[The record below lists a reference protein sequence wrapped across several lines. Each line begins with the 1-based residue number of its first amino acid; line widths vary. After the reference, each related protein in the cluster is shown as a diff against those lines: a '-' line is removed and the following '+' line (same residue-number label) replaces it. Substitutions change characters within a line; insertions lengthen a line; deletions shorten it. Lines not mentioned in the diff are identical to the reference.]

1 MLDKAMA
8 IKASFTKSASCS
20 SGALVLRA
28 TRMRRFALV
37 CLLLVVAPLARAER
51 REVSVGVS
59 PIYAAGYLPDR
70 TGNGGGGVGHIQFGI
85 TDAVSIL
92 AFGGASYHPL
102 PADPDKKL
110 LEGSLLAWHASVGV
124 AYALDIVRIQPFF
137 EAAVGVISLTSKIGK
152 DVSGGLQAGV
162 AVGVGAD
169 YLLNRRFSFGFAFRY
184 HGVLTDL
191 GNIPL
196 YLTVGPRAQV
206 RFWM

>member
-1 MLDKAMA
+1 
-8 IKASFTKSASCS
+8 
-20 SGALVLRA
+20 
-28 TRMRRFALV
+28 MRRFALV
-37 CLLLVVAPLARAER
+37 CLLMVPLPRAHAER
-51 REVSVGVS
+51 REVSVGLE
-59 PIYAAGYLPDR
+59 PMYAVGYLPDR
-70 TGNGGGGVGHIQFGI
+70 NGNGGGGVGHIQFGI

-102 PADPDKKL
+102 PADPDRKL
-110 LEGSLLAWHASVGV
+110 LEGNLLAWHASVGV

-137 EAAVGVISLTSKIGK
+137 EATVGVISLTTKVGK

-162 AVGVGAD
+162 AVGIGAD
-169 YLLNRRFSFGFAFRY
+169 YLLNGRFSFGFAFRY

-196 YLTVGPRAQV
+196 YLTIGPRASV